1 MNDDNIKR
9 YCPHCGKAAS
19 AERRTFES
27 PIKCPNCGK
36 TGDFVD
42 PLASTEIR
50 LNALDTL
57 LNQNMK
63 IFNVAAAAVLL
74 IVLICLLF
82 SGGSTKFII
91 SLICLLVAVIAGLL
105 YFNQRA
111 AVASLKERAVK
122 FDEVSG
128 KHATLKSNFDA
139 IISGEKIQLQEK
151 MQEKMLKLAHMEM
164 EAREKSVAAV
174 VIAERFLEDTVKW
187 TGKRLTSNNYA
198 ASKKRLLKV
207 VEFCRKAGYPI
218 SQNDEDRLIDDLK
231 EEYEKVLRIAFD
243 REEQARIKAHI
254 REEEKAKREFDREL
268 ARIEAEKKA
277 VEAALAV
284 ALKKVEGEHS
294 EEVESLRAKLKEA
307 EERLQR
313 TKSMAEL
320 TKAGHVYIIS
330 NIGSFGEN
338 VYKIGLSRRLEPRDR
353 VKELGDASVPFAFDI
368 HMMIHSEDAPA
379 LEKALH
385 KEFHRM
391 RLNKVNMRKEFFSVG
406 LEDIRRIVERSEGEV
421 KYMVAEPEALEYRQS
436 LEMDDEDFDFI
447 TDKFRE
453 IGGEEAFTNE

>member
-1 MNDDNIKR
+1 MNEDNIKR
-9 YCPHCGKAAS
+9 YCPYCGKPAQ
-19 AERRTFES
+19 AEREAFKS

-36 TGDFVD
+36 IGEFVD

-63 IFNVAAAAVLL
+63 IFNITAAAVLL
-74 IVLICLLF
+74 IVLIYLF
-82 SGGSTKFII
+82 FVGGSTGLII
-91 SLICLLVAVIAGLL
+91 SLVCLLVAVVAVLL

-128 KHATLKSNFDA
+128 KHAVLKSNFDA

-151 MQEKMLKLAHMEM
+151 MQEKMLELAHMEM

-198 ASKKRLLKV
+198 ASKKRILKV

-218 SQNDEDRLIDDLK
+218 SQNDEDRVIDDLK

-243 REEQARIKAHI
+243 REEQARIKAQI
-254 REEEKAKREFDREL
+254 REEEKAKRELDREL

-277 VEAALAV
+277 VEAALTK
-284 ALKKVEGEHS
+284 ALKKAEDEHS

-307 EERLQR
+307 GLDSCARL
-313 TKSMAEL
+313 
-320 TKAGHVYIIS
+320 V
-330 NIGSFGEN
+330 
-338 VYKIGLSRRLEPRDR
+338 
-353 VKELGDASVPFAFDI
+353 
-368 HMMIHSEDAPA
+368 
-379 LEKALH
+379 
-385 KEFHRM
+385 
-391 RLNKVNMRKEFFSVG
+391 
-406 LEDIRRIVERSEGEV
+406 
-421 KYMVAEPEALEYRQS
+421 
-436 LEMDDEDFDFI
+436 
-447 TDKFRE
+447 
-453 IGGEEAFTNE
+453 